1 VSVIKPCQVF
11 RQFGAEVAYTNCHV
25 SVRLVMGAVRHTVLK
40 GIHLSPL
47 LPYLL
52 TDLVAIQ
59 YSVSLCN
66 AVVQCSAKYC
76 ARGPPSDF
84 EN

>member
-1 VSVIKPCQVF
+1 
-11 RQFGAEVAYTNCHV
+11 
-25 SVRLVMGAVRHTVLK
+25 MGAVRHTVLK